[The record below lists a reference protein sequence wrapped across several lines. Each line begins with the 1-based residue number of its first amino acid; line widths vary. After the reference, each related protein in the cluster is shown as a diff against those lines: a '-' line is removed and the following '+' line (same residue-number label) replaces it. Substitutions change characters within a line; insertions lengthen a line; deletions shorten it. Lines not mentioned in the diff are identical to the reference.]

1 MRAHAAL
8 WTTARCVCPQ
18 GRGVSGERWL
28 WVTWAGDLSRV
39 MPVCRSAPF
48 IHRGLTPAPC
58 WVLIRLLKL
67 SNRNLRMSKRNT
79 PQRRHAILA
88 LLAERGEVQVEALAR
103 HFETSE
109 VTIRKDLAALE
120 SNGLLLRRYGG
131 AVPVPQELVAEPG
144 PPLSPWKQAIAR
156 AAAGCLREHAR
167 IVVDSGSTTAALIPE
182 LDRRPG
188 LVVMTNSLSVANAL
202 RELEQEPVL
211 LMTGGTW
218 DPHSESFQGQ
228 VAEQVLRSY
237 DFDQLFIGA
246 DGLDL
251 ARGTTT
257 FNQLLG
263 LSRVMAAVAREV
275 IVMAEADKVGRRM
288 PNLELPWSRVHTLIT
303 DERLP
308 PEAREQISAR
318 GVNLICVTPSA

>member
-1 MRAHAAL
+1 
-8 WTTARCVCPQ
+8 
-18 GRGVSGERWL
+18 
-28 WVTWAGDLSRV
+28 
-39 MPVCRSAPF
+39 
-48 IHRGLTPAPC
+48 
-58 WVLIRLLKL
+58 
-67 SNRNLRMSKRNT
+67 MSKRNT

-88 LLAERGEVQVEALAR
+88 LLAEQGEVHVEALAR

-109 VTIRKDLAALE
+109 VTVRKDLAALE
-120 SNGLLLRRYGG
+120 NNGLLLRRYGG
-131 AVPVPQELVAEPG
+131 AVPMPHELVAEHSQPV
-144 PPLSPWKQAIAR
+144 SPYKQAIAR
-156 AAAGCLREHAR
+156 AAAASIREHAR
-167 IVVDSGSTTAALIPE
+167 IIIDSGSTTTALIPE

-246 DGLDL
+246 DGIDL

-257 FNQLLG
+257 FNELLG
-263 LSRVMAAVAREV
+263 LSRVMAEVAREV
-275 IVMAEADKVGRRM
+275 IVMAEADKLGRRM
-288 PNLELPWSRVHTLIT
+288 PNLELPWSSIHTLIT
-303 DERLP
+303 DARLDT
-308 PEAREQISAR
+308 EAREQILAR
-318 GVNLICVTPSA
+318 GIKLICADV